1 MYAFRALAEP
11 YRGIGTEPGAG
22 AFPELRVHVVSEEK
36 QSWRGTGCVQI
47 SGQLLQASDG
57 GQMP

>member
-1 MYAFRALAEP
+1 METFSLSNVHFQ
-11 YRGIGTEPGAG
+11 GIGMEPGAG
-22 AFPELRVHVVSEEK
+22 AFPELRVHVLSEEE

-47 SGQLLQASDG
+47 SGQLLQASDC